1 MCDSMRNTTVVR
13 WFFGCCILPTKPS
26 CARFECHF
34 LGEECRV
41 VLLGFSPH
49 YLAGGRLPC
58 LHRKTPTPRFKS
70 VLCIYIYHIYIH
82 ISYIHISYILYIHIS
97 YIHISYIHI
106 SYIHISYIHISYIHI
121 SYIHISYIHISYII
135 SSNFPSS
142 QLLPPAIFQGTT
154 SASRGGTR
162 RRRTVRAAS
171 EGEGPWRIWGFG
183 DAL

>member
-41 VLLGFSPH
+41 VLLVFSPH

-70 VLCIYIYHIYIH
+70 VLCIYIYIY
-82 ISYIHISYILYIHIS
+82 ISYIYIYI
-97 YIHISYIHI
+97 YIHI